1 MITLHNITYTAAQI
15 TVILS
20 GPGEGGFMMSPRRLV
35 ETQIAPMLAPEAVI
49 VLRGPEEARRE
60 VVEELAAVVPEPCA
74 ACILEEAI
82 P

>member
-1 MITLHNITYTAAQI
+1 MIILRHIAYSPTQI
-15 TVILS
+15 VVSLS
-20 GPGEGGFMMSPRRLV
+20 DPGEGGFMMSPRRLV
-35 ETQIAPMLAPEAVI
+35 ETQIAPMLAPEALI

-74 ACILEEAI
+74 TWILEEAI